1 MILCNYLSNFETI
14 FFKIEFIF
22 QVYKILQ
29 FIQFYEE
36 RRQINKFEF
45 FTVFDYLLNLLYY
58 AFQNDVIICLR
69 FHFFQCLEIVSILF
83 FLLEKICPVVYW
95 C

>member
-22 QVYKILQ
+22 QVCKTLQ

-45 FTVFDYLLNLLYY
+45 FTVFDYL
-58 AFQNDVIICLR
+58 
-69 FHFFQCLEIVSILF
+69 
-83 FLLEKICPVVYW
+83 PT
-95 C
+95 